1 MSDPHKKSSNDM
13 HGSYWQSRFKGLLHV
28 GAGNRLAASVIAG
41 LLIGFGLDR
50 WLDTAPVFMLIIGAL
65 GFIGGIR
72 NARNS
77 LLAGDRGEDRK
88 DSDRS

>member
-1 MSDPHKKSSNDM
+1 M

-41 LLIGFGLDR
+41 LLIGFGLDH
-50 WLDTAPVFMLIIGAL
+50 WLGTAPIFMMAFGAL

-77 LLAGDRGEDRK
+77 LLTESRDEQEK
-88 DSDRS
+88 DSDRP